1 MKRILVVGAGRPLGA
16 GIALRLLQAGHGVT
30 AARFRRTDHDR
41 ELEAAGAGLATL
53 DLRDLDAVASLAAG
67 HDGAVLVPILSLS
80 GPAANILAGTGIAR
94 GVAFSSNNVSIAP
107 EAPVYRALAAA
118 ERDLLDHAPGWAI
131 LRPAMIYGHLGGD
144 AIAGLMQ
151 RAARWPVL
159 PIPGTGKALQQP
171 VHIDDLAGLVL
182 ALVSGTWPATGTLPV
197 GGAQLLSQA
206 DLIEKV
212 CAAIGRPLRTVR
224 LPLGPVRLAARIGL
238 PLPLD
243 RHQLARIER
252 DKHVSEPVDI
262 PQVCRPRIDLDAAL
276 ADMALRLGL
285 TPSGR

>member
-1 MKRILVVGAGRPLGA
+1 MKRKLVVGAGRPLGA

-41 ELEAAGAGLATL
+41 ELEAAGADLATL

-80 GPAANILAGTGIAR
+80 GPAAKILAGTGIAR

-118 ERDLLDHAPGWAI
+118 ERDLLDHAPGWAV
-131 LRPAMIYGHLGGD
+131 LRPTMIYGHLGGD
-144 AIAGLMQ
+144 ALAGLMQ

-197 GGAQLLSQA
+197 GGAQVLSRA
-206 DLIEKV
+206 GLIEKV

-262 PQVCRPRIDLDAAL
+262 PQACRPRTDLDAAL

-285 TPSGR
+285 TPPGR